1 MGIFAPTLASFR
13 YGPIRAYTQW
23 SMSGP
28 DLFAIKTV
36 FCASFALGHRSEPY
50 MGELI
55 TLEERRQSRSRRMSS
70 SGLAFYFD
78 LRCPFSYLAAERVE
92 RTLGEVDWVPVAG
105 EALDGGVGGAVNAG
119 AERQALKV
127 AGGERLEQLRLRA
140 EHRAAELRLPLVWPD
155 RFPAPVPGAL
165 RAAQCAAQ
173 SGAGA
178 RFALAAARLAFC
190 GGFDLE
196 DPEVLAEAAAA
207 AGMTLEDCLAA
218 VVDAALDASLRATA
232 RELAMQGLREL
243 PAVRV
248 GSRLFAGEQR
258 LPEVAALLGAHAE
271 SDDWRA
277 RGAVDGT
284 WRSPGRAARRYR
296 AQRLSG
302 GYPPAR
308 VG

>member
-1 MGIFAPTLASFR
+1 
-13 YGPIRAYTQW
+13 
-23 SMSGP
+23 
-28 DLFAIKTV
+28 
-36 FCASFALGHRSEPY
+36 

-55 TLEERRQSRSRRMSS
+55 ALAERRQSRSLRIPG

-78 LRCPFSYLAAERVE
+78 LGCPFSYLAAERIE

-105 EALDGGVGGAVNAG
+105 QALDRDVRGAVKARGKRAALDIAG
-119 AERQALKV
+119 D
-127 AGGERLEQLRLRA
+127 ERLEELRLRA
-140 EHRAAELRLPLVWPD
+140 ERRAAELRLPLVWPD

-173 SGAGA
+173 TGAGA

-196 DPEVLAEAAAA
+196 DPEVLAESAAA
-207 AGMTLEDCLAA
+207 AGMTLEECLAA
-218 VVDAALDASLRATA
+218 VGNAALDASLRATA
-232 RELAMQGLREL
+232 RELAGQGLREL

-258 LPEVAALLGAHAE
+258 LPEVAALLGVRAE
-271 SDDWRA
+271 PDGWRA
-277 RGAVDGT
+277 RQVVDDAWGAPART
-284 WRSPGRAARRYR
+284 ARRYR
-296 AQRLSG
+296 ARRLSG
-302 GYPPAR
+302 GHPPAR